1 PGDQG
6 SAAADQQPGQDGG
19 NGRRRHQGPRPRAD
33 ARRRQPVQHA
43 LPAGQARPA
52 GTRDQR
58 RDRQDPGGVMSGEGR
73 PAITAVPDAS
83 GLTVGVVAARWHAG
97 ITDRLVDRAVR
108 ACEDAGATATV
119 VRVPGSLELPVIA
132 QALARRCDAVVA
144 LGAVIRGETAHFDYV
159 CDSVTAGLTRVSLD
173 ERTPV
178 GNGVLTC
185 DTLD

>member
-1 PGDQG
+1 
-6 SAAADQQPGQDGG
+6 
-19 NGRRRHQGPRPRAD
+19 
-33 ARRRQPVQHA
+33 
-43 LPAGQARPA
+43 
-52 GTRDQR
+52 
-58 RDRQDPGGVMSGEGR
+58 MSGDGR

-83 GLTVGVVAARWHAG
+83 GLTVGVVAASWHAD

-119 VRVPGSLELPVIA
+119 VRVPGSLELPVVA

-185 DTLD
+185 DTLDQALDRSGRPDSKEDKGYESAMAALEVALLLRTLG